1 MIKLKKQIF
10 FFLIALCLLLL
21 FNTTLYANV
30 TVNVLHRVLFIK
42 YNKKAGT
49 GFTIEVDNKQYI
61 ITAKHIVEGIKQN
74 DSIFVF
80 HDCQWRKIEVR
91 NIKFKNPEIDAIILI
106 PPFQITPITNVE
118 FTIDDLSLD
127 QDVYF
132 LGFPFG
138 LKTEVGN
145 LNNNFPIPFVKKGI
159 CSSIDNTS
167 PDTTGIWIDGYSN
180 PGFSGGPIVFRD
192 TSTGNFK
199 IAGILEG
206 HLPEPINV
214 IYGEE
219 ETKLY
224 VKSNSGLIYGIGIN
238 DIIRIIKEEQANLIS
253 N

>member
-30 TVNVLHRVLFIK
+30 TVNVLNRVLFIK

-118 FTIDDLSLD
+118 FTIDDLSLG

-159 CSSIDNTS
+159 CSSIDNQVQIQ
-167 PDTTGIWIDGYSN
+167 P
-180 PGFSGGPIVFRD
+180 VF
-192 TSTGNFK
+192 G
-199 IAGILEG
+199 
-206 HLPEPINV
+206 
-214 IYGEE
+214 
-219 ETKLY
+219 
-224 VKSNSGLIYGIGIN
+224 
-238 DIIRIIKEEQANLIS
+238 
-253 N
+253 